1 MRELLEKRGNIYCS
15 KPHTPYLSETLSGG
29 LRMALMEYGPKWRRL
44 RKPLGMFTSV
54 TEVKKFSPAMELE
67 STVMLHEYL
76 NDPEKYFQHNA
87 RFSNS
92 VVMSVCFGRRTEKG
106 DELVVLSYRDLTN
119 KNMILEQ
126 FTPVV
131 KAMRPGSNLVDVMPI
146 FEKLPEPLQWWRRRG
161 LREFNNTLKV
171 YRIPWYHSPERS

>member
-1 MRELLEKRGNIYCS
+1 MTTSPTENRYTVKLGGSTWVFVNSHRVMRELLEKRGTIYCS

-44 RKPLGMFTSV
+44 RKTMGMFTSM
-54 TEVKKFSPAMELE
+54 TEVKKFSPAMDLE
-67 STVMLHEYL
+67 STVMMYEYL
-76 NDPEKYFQHNA
+76 KEPESYYQHNA

-106 DELVVLSYRDLTN
+106 DELVVRLAVSALT

-131 KAMRPGSNLVDVMPI
+131 KAMRPGILIDI
-146 FEKLPEPLQWWRRRG
+146 L
-161 LREFNNTLKV
+161 T
-171 YRIPWYHSPERS
+171 